1 MLLRP
6 NSGRWEEE
14 CDAGRTGRFRSAPGE
29 GRRGALFGT
38 AAFLWWGVAPLY
50 FKAVGSVPSV
60 EVLAHRI
67 IWSLVFVVGLLVG
80 RGGLR
85 ATVVLLREPRTLLT
99 MMVTTCLIAL
109 NWLVF
114 IWSIANG
121 RLVEASLGYF
131 INPLVNVALGAIF
144 LRERLRRA
152 QWAAVALAA
161 TGVIWLTIRQGS
173 APWIALVLAVSFAIY
188 GLLRKLARPTGIQ
201 GLALETV
208 LLTPLA
214 LAWMLWRQAR
224 GELAFGHG
232 DLQMTLLL
240 AAAGP
245 VTALPLIWYAEGVRR
260 LRLASMGFLQYLSPS
275 LQFLLAVLAFGEPFT
290 PVHAV
295 GFGAIWGALV
305 VYSWDTVR
313 GLRRS

>member
-1 MLLRP
+1 
-6 NSGRWEEE
+6 
-14 CDAGRTGRFRSAPGE
+14 
-29 GRRGALFGT
+29 
-38 AAFLWWGVAPLY
+38 
-50 FKAVGSVPSV
+50 VPSV

-131 INPLVNVALGAIF
+131 INPIVNVALGAIF